1 MYIRDFKEGGYGMRL
16 LAEAAGNTSN
26 FNGFDIF
33 MLLFTVIIFIGVV
46 RLMVARPKKNL
57 FAIGFGIV
65 SLLVFLASDAVMI
78 SGWFK

>member
-1 MYIRDFKEGGYGMRL
+1 MRL
-16 LAEAAGNTSN
+16 LAAATEATSN
-26 FNGFDIF
+26 FHGFDIF
-33 MLLFTVIIFIGVV
+33 MLLFTAIIFIGVV
-46 RLMVARPKKNL
+46 RLMVARPKKNY